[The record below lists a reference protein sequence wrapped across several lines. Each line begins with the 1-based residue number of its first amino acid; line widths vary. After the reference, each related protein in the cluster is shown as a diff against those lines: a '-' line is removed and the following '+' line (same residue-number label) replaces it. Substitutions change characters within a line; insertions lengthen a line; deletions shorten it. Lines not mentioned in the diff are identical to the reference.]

1 MKRTL
6 LAIVAAFL
14 MMTSAYAQ
22 RLANVRA
29 EATLI
34 TDKMVLELG
43 LSKAQRNGILN
54 INLNYLN
61 GIRSYRDIDSYGW
74 ECRNRELRRM
84 LTARQWQRF
93 KEAYYFYR
101 PIEWRDDVYVHNIYH
116 KYPKHHKHYKHYDKH
131 HKHCDKYYKH
141 YEKKHHK
148 HHKHYDKH
156 HKHYDKHHK
165 HYDKRKYGKRD
176 RWKSNVKAALSLLRI
191 NRKFMGAW
199 LRRDAIAS

>member
-43 LSKAQRNGILN
+43 LTNAQRNGILN

-74 ECRNRELRRM
+74 ECRNRELKRM

-101 PIEWRDDVYVHNIYH
+101 PIEWRNDVYVHNIYH
-116 KYPKHHKHYKHYDKH
+116 KYPKHHKHYKKHHKHYDKHYKHYDKH
-131 HKHCDKYYKH
+131 HHKHHHKHYDKHHYKH
-141 YEKKHHK
+141 YKQ
-148 HHKHYDKH
+148 YDKH

-165 HYDKRKYGKRD
+165 HDKRKYGKRD
-176 RWKSNVKAALSLLRI
+176 
-191 NRKFMGAW
+191 
-199 LRRDAIAS
+199 

>member
-1 MKRTL
+1 MKRIL

-43 LSKAQRNGILN
+43 LSNAQRNGILN

-101 PIEWRDDVYVHNIYH
+101 PIEWRNDVYVHNIYH
-116 KYPKHHKHYKHYDKH
+116 KYPKHHKHHKHYDKH
-131 HKHCDKYYKH
+131 HKHCDKHYKH

-165 HYDKRKYGKRD
+165 HYDKYHKHYDKRKYGKRD
-176 RWKSNVKAALSLLRI
+176 RW
-191 NRKFMGAW
+191 
-199 LRRDAIAS
+199 

>member
-1 MKRTL
+1 
-6 LAIVAAFL
+6 

-93 KEAYYFYR
+93 KEAYYFT
-101 PIEWRDDVYVHNIYH
+101 NITSTTTSITSTTTNTTSTTTSASMASET
-116 KYPKHHKHYKHYDKH
+116 D
-131 HKHCDKYYKH
+131 
-141 YEKKHHK
+141 
-148 HHKHYDKH
+148 
-156 HKHYDKHHK
+156 
-165 HYDKRKYGKRD
+165 GK
-176 RWKSNVKAALSLLRI
+176 V
-191 NRKFMGAW
+191 M
-199 LRRDAIAS
+199 

>member
-1 MKRTL
+1 MKRIL
-6 LAIVAAFL
+6 LAIVAAFM

-101 PIEWRDDVYVHNIYH
+101 PIEWRNDVYVHNIYH
-116 KYPKHHKHYKHYDKH
+116 KYPKHHKHYKKHHKHYDKH
-131 HKHCDKYYKH
+131 YKH

-148 HHKHYDKH
+148 HYKKHHKHYDKH
-156 HKHYDKHHK
+156 HKHHK

-176 RWKSNVKAALSLLRI
+176 
-191 NRKFMGAW
+191 
-199 LRRDAIAS
+199 

>member
-116 KYPKHHKHYKHYDKH
+116 KYPKHHKHCDKHYKHYDKH
-131 HKHCDKYYKH
+131 HKHCDKHYKH
-141 YEKKHHK
+141 YEKKHHKHHDK

-176 RWKSNVKAALSLLRI
+176 RW
-191 NRKFMGAW
+191 
-199 LRRDAIAS
+199 

>member
-1 MKRTL
+1 MKRIL

-116 KYPKHHKHYKHYDKH
+116 KYPKHHKHYYKH
-131 HKHCDKYYKH
+131 HKHCDKHYKH

-156 HKHYDKHHK
+156 HKHYDKHHDK
-165 HYDKRKYGKRD
+165 HHDKRKYGKRD
-176 RWKSNVKAALSLLRI
+176 RW
-191 NRKFMGAW
+191 
-199 LRRDAIAS
+199 

>member
-1 MKRTL
+1 
-6 LAIVAAFL
+6 

-116 KYPKHHKHYKHYDKH
+116 KYPKHHKHYKHY
-131 HKHCDKYYKH
+131 KH
-141 YEKKHHK
+141 YEKK

-165 HYDKRKYGKRD
+165 HHDKRKYGKRD
-176 RWKSNVKAALSLLRI
+176 RW
-191 NRKFMGAW
+191 
-199 LRRDAIAS
+199 

>member
-34 TDKMVLELG
+34 TDKMMLELG

-116 KYPKHHKHYKHYDKH
+116 KYPKHHKHYKHCDKH
-131 HKHCDKYYKH
+131 HKHYKH
-141 YEKKHHK
+141 YDKHYDK

-176 RWKSNVKAALSLLRI
+176 RW
-191 NRKFMGAW
+191 
-199 LRRDAIAS
+199 

>member
-116 KYPKHHKHYKHYDKH
+116 KYPKHHKHYKHYKHYDKH
-131 HKHCDKYYKH
+131 HKHCDKHYKH

-156 HKHYDKHHK
+156 HKHYDKHH
-165 HYDKRKYGKRD
+165 DKRKYGKRD
-176 RWKSNVKAALSLLRI
+176 RW
-191 NRKFMGAW
+191 
-199 LRRDAIAS
+199 

>member
-34 TDKMVLELG
+34 TDKMMLELG

-116 KYPKHHKHYKHYDKH
+116 KYPKHHKHYKHCDKH
-131 HKHCDKYYKH
+131 HKHYKH
-141 YEKKHHK
+141 YDKHYDK

-165 HYDKRKYGKRD
+165 HYDKHHKHHEKHHKHYDKRKYGKRD
-176 RWKSNVKAALSLLRI
+176 RW
-191 NRKFMGAW
+191 
-199 LRRDAIAS
+199 

>member
-131 HKHCDKYYKH
+131 HKHCDKHYKH

-165 HYDKRKYGKRD
+165 HYDKRHKHYDKRKYGKRD
-176 RWKSNVKAALSLLRI
+176 RW
-191 NRKFMGAW
+191 
-199 LRRDAIAS
+199 

>member
-1 MKRTL
+1 MKRIL

-131 HKHCDKYYKH
+131 HKHCDKHYKH

-165 HYDKRKYGKRD
+165 HYDKHHKHYDKRKYGKRD
-176 RWKSNVKAALSLLRI
+176 RW
-191 NRKFMGAW
+191 
-199 LRRDAIAS
+199 

>member
-6 LAIVAAFL
+6 LAIVAAFM

-116 KYPKHHKHYKHYDKH
+116 KYPKHHKHYYKHHDKH
-131 HKHCDKYYKH
+131 HKHCDKHYKH

-148 HHKHYDKH
+148 HHKHYD
-156 HKHYDKHHK
+156 KHYDKHHK

-176 RWKSNVKAALSLLRI
+176 RW
-191 NRKFMGAW
+191 
-199 LRRDAIAS
+199 

>member
-1 MKRTL
+1 
-6 LAIVAAFL
+6 

-116 KYPKHHKHYKHYDKH
+116 KYPKHYKHYDKH

-141 YEKKHHK
+141 YEKKHHKHHDK

-176 RWKSNVKAALSLLRI
+176 RW
-191 NRKFMGAW
+191 
-199 LRRDAIAS
+199 

>member
-34 TDKMVLELG
+34 TDKMMLELG

-116 KYPKHHKHYKHYDKH
+116 KYPKHHKHYYKHYDKH
-131 HKHCDKYYKH
+131 HKHCDKHYKH

-148 HHKHYDKH
+148 HHDKH

-176 RWKSNVKAALSLLRI
+176 RW
-191 NRKFMGAW
+191 
-199 LRRDAIAS
+199 

>member
-131 HKHCDKYYKH
+131 HKHYKH

-156 HKHYDKHHK
+156 HKHYDKHH
-165 HYDKRKYGKRD
+165 DKRKYGKRD
-176 RWKSNVKAALSLLRI
+176 RW
-191 NRKFMGAW
+191 
-199 LRRDAIAS
+199 

>member
-116 KYPKHHKHYKHYDKH
+116 KYPKHHKHYDKH

-148 HHKHYDKH
+148 HHKHYN
-156 HKHYDKHHK
+156 KHYDKHHK

-176 RWKSNVKAALSLLRI
+176 RW
-191 NRKFMGAW
+191 
-199 LRRDAIAS
+199 

>member
-43 LSKAQRNGILN
+43 LSNAQRNGILN

-116 KYPKHHKHYKHYDKH
+116 KYPKHHKHYYKH
-131 HKHCDKYYKH
+131 HKHCDKHYKH
-141 YEKKHHK
+141 YDK

-165 HYDKRKYGKRD
+165 HHDKHKYGKRD
-176 RWKSNVKAALSLLRI
+176 RW
-191 NRKFMGAW
+191 
-199 LRRDAIAS
+199 

>member
-43 LSKAQRNGILN
+43 LTNAQRNGILN

-84 LTARQWQRF
+84 LTARQWQKF

-101 PIEWRDDVYVHNIYH
+101 PIEWRNDVYVHNIYH
-116 KYPKHHKHYKHYDKH
+116 KYPKHHKHYKKHHKHYDKH
-131 HKHCDKYYKH
+131 YKH
-141 YEKKHHK
+141 YDK

-176 RWKSNVKAALSLLRI
+176 RW
-191 NRKFMGAW
+191 
-199 LRRDAIAS
+199 

>member
-43 LSKAQRNGILN
+43 LSNAQRNGILN

-116 KYPKHHKHYKHYDKH
+116 KHYKHYDKH
-131 HKHCDKYYKH
+131 HKHCDKHYKH

-156 HKHYDKHHK
+156 HKHYDKH
-165 HYDKRKYGKRD
+165 YDKRKYGKRD
-176 RWKSNVKAALSLLRI
+176 RW
-191 NRKFMGAW
+191 
-199 LRRDAIAS
+199 

>member
-43 LSKAQRNGILN
+43 LSNAQRNGILN

-101 PIEWRDDVYVHNIYH
+101 PIEWRDDVSCTTSITSIRSITSTTSTTTSITSTATSTISTT
-116 KYPKHHKHYKHYDKH
+116 
-131 HKHCDKYYKH
+131 
-141 YEKKHHK
+141 
-148 HHKHYDKH
+148 
-156 HKHYDKHHK
+156 
-165 HYDKRKYGKRD
+165 KRSTTSITSTTTSASMASETDGK
-176 RWKSNVKAALSLLRI
+176 V
-191 NRKFMGAW
+191 M
-199 LRRDAIAS
+199 

>member
-43 LSKAQRNGILN
+43 LSNAQRNGILN

-116 KYPKHHKHYKHYDKH
+116 KYPKHHKHYDKH
-131 HKHCDKYYKH
+131 HKHCDKHYKH
-141 YEKKHHK
+141 YEKKHHKHHDK

-165 HYDKRKYGKRD
+165 HHDKRKYGKRD
-176 RWKSNVKAALSLLRI
+176 RW
-191 NRKFMGAW
+191 
-199 LRRDAIAS
+199 

>member
-116 KYPKHHKHYKHYDKH
+116 KYPKHHKHHKHCDKHYKHYEKKHHKHHKHYDKH
-131 HKHCDKYYKH
+131 YKH

-156 HKHYDKHHK
+156 HKHYDK
-165 HYDKRKYGKRD
+165 RKYGKRD
-176 RWKSNVKAALSLLRI
+176 RW
-191 NRKFMGAW
+191 
-199 LRRDAIAS
+199 

>member
-116 KYPKHHKHYKHYDKH
+116 KYPKHHKHHKHCDKH
-131 HKHCDKYYKH
+131 HKHYKH

-176 RWKSNVKAALSLLRI
+176 RW
-191 NRKFMGAW
+191 
-199 LRRDAIAS
+199 

>member
-1 MKRTL
+1 
-6 LAIVAAFL
+6 

-61 GIRSYRDIDSYGW
+61 GIRSYRDIGSYGW

-116 KYPKHHKHYKHYDKH
+116 KYPKHYKHYDKH

-141 YEKKHHK
+141 YEKKHHKHHDK

-176 RWKSNVKAALSLLRI
+176 RW
-191 NRKFMGAW
+191 
-199 LRRDAIAS
+199 

>member
-116 KYPKHHKHYKHYDKH
+116 KYPKHHKHCDKHYKHYEKH
-131 HKHCDKYYKH
+131 HKHCDKHYKH

-156 HKHYDKHHK
+156 HKHHKHH
-165 HYDKRKYGKRD
+165 DKRKYGKRD
-176 RWKSNVKAALSLLRI
+176 RW
-191 NRKFMGAW
+191 
-199 LRRDAIAS
+199 

>member
-101 PIEWRDDVYVHNIYH
+101 PIEWRNDVYVHNIYH
-116 KYPKHHKHYKHYDKH
+116 KYPKHHKHYDKH
-131 HKHCDKYYKH
+131 HKHCDKHYKH

-148 HHKHYDKH
+148 HHKHYNKHYDKH

-165 HYDKRKYGKRD
+165 HHDKHKYGKRD
-176 RWKSNVKAALSLLRI
+176 RW
-191 NRKFMGAW
+191 
-199 LRRDAIAS
+199 

>member
-101 PIEWRDDVYVHNIYH
+101 PIEWRNDVYVHNIYH
-116 KYPKHHKHYKHYDKH
+116 KYPKHHKHYYKH
-131 HKHCDKYYKH
+131 HKHCDKHYKH

-156 HKHYDKHHK
+156 HKHYDKHYDK
-165 HYDKRKYGKRD
+165 HHDKRKYGKRD
-176 RWKSNVKAALSLLRI
+176 RW
-191 NRKFMGAW
+191 
-199 LRRDAIAS
+199 

>member
-93 KEAYYFYR
+93 KETYYFYR

-131 HKHCDKYYKH
+131 HKHCDKHYKH

-165 HYDKRKYGKRD
+165 HYDKHHKHYDKRHKHYDKRKYGKRD
-176 RWKSNVKAALSLLRI
+176 RW
-191 NRKFMGAW
+191 
-199 LRRDAIAS
+199 

>member
-101 PIEWRDDVYVHNIYH
+101 PIEWRNDVYVHNIYH
-116 KYPKHHKHYKHYDKH
+116 KYPKHHKHHKHCDKH
-131 HKHCDKYYKH
+131 HKHYKH

-176 RWKSNVKAALSLLRI
+176 RW
-191 NRKFMGAW
+191 
-199 LRRDAIAS
+199 

>member
-131 HKHCDKYYKH
+131 HKHYKH

-165 HYDKRKYGKRD
+165 HYDKHHKHHDKHKYGKRD
-176 RWKSNVKAALSLLRI
+176 RW
-191 NRKFMGAW
+191 
-199 LRRDAIAS
+199 

>member
-116 KYPKHHKHYKHYDKH
+116 KYPKHHKHYKHYEKH
-131 HKHCDKYYKH
+131 HKHCDKHYKH

-165 HYDKRKYGKRD
+165 HHDKRKYGKRD
-176 RWKSNVKAALSLLRI
+176 KW
-191 NRKFMGAW
+191 
-199 LRRDAIAS
+199 

>member
-131 HKHCDKYYKH
+131 YD
-141 YEKKHHK
+141 KHHK
-148 HHKHYDKH
+148 HCDKH

-165 HYDKRKYGKRD
+165 HYDKRHKHYDKRKYGKRD
-176 RWKSNVKAALSLLRI
+176 RW
-191 NRKFMGAW
+191 
-199 LRRDAIAS
+199 

>member
-1 MKRTL
+1 
-6 LAIVAAFL
+6 

-116 KYPKHHKHYKHYDKH
+116 KYPKHYKHYDKH
-131 HKHCDKYYKH
+131 HKHCDKHYKH
-141 YEKKHHK
+141 YEKKHHKHHDK

-176 RWKSNVKAALSLLRI
+176 RW
-191 NRKFMGAW
+191 
-199 LRRDAIAS
+199 

>member
-116 KYPKHHKHYKHYDKH
+116 KYPKHHKH
-131 HKHCDKYYKH
+131 HKHCDKHYKH

-156 HKHYDKHHK
+156 HKHYDK
-165 HYDKRKYGKRD
+165 RKYGKRD
-176 RWKSNVKAALSLLRI
+176 RW
-191 NRKFMGAW
+191 
-199 LRRDAIAS
+199 

>member
-1 MKRTL
+1 MKRIL

-101 PIEWRDDVYVHNIYH
+101 PIEWRNDVYVHNIYH
-116 KYPKHHKHYKHYDKH
+116 KYPKHHKHYKKHHKHYDKH
-131 HKHCDKYYKH
+131 Y
-141 YEKKHHK
+141 
-148 HHKHYDKH
+148 KHYDKH

-176 RWKSNVKAALSLLRI
+176 RW
-191 NRKFMGAW
+191 
-199 LRRDAIAS
+199 

>member
-116 KYPKHHKHYKHYDKH
+116 KYPKHHKHYK
-131 HKHCDKYYKH
+131 
-141 YEKKHHK
+141 K

-156 HKHYDKHHK
+156 YKHYDKQHHKHHHKHCDKHYKHHHKHHK

-176 RWKSNVKAALSLLRI
+176 
-191 NRKFMGAW
+191 
-199 LRRDAIAS
+199 

>member
-116 KYPKHHKHYKHYDKH
+116 KYPKHHKH
-131 HKHCDKYYKH
+131 HKHCDKHYKH

-176 RWKSNVKAALSLLRI
+176 RW
-191 NRKFMGAW
+191 
-199 LRRDAIAS
+199 

>member
-1 MKRTL
+1 
-6 LAIVAAFL
+6 

-101 PIEWRDDVYVHNIYH
+101 PIEWRNDVYVHNIYH
-116 KYPKHHKHYKHYDKH
+116 KYPKHHKHYKKHYDKH
-131 HKHCDKYYKH
+131 HKHY
-141 YEKKHHK
+141 KKHHK

-156 HKHYDKHHK
+156 HKHHKHYK

-176 RWKSNVKAALSLLRI
+176 RW
-191 NRKFMGAW
+191 
-199 LRRDAIAS
+199 

>member
-34 TDKMVLELG
+34 TDKMMLELG

-84 LTARQWQRF
+84 LTARQWQKF

-101 PIEWRDDVYVHNIYH
+101 PIEWRNDVYVHNIYH
-116 KYPKHHKHYKHYDKH
+116 KYPKHHKHYKKHHKHYDKH
-131 HKHCDKYYKH
+131 YKH
-141 YEKKHHK
+141 YDK

-176 RWKSNVKAALSLLRI
+176 RW
-191 NRKFMGAW
+191 
-199 LRRDAIAS
+199 